1 MRVLIQRVTRALVT
15 VDGEVVGEIG
25 PGLVLFFGIGR
36 GDEEGDGAYLVEKIV
51 NLRLFPDTE
60 ERFDRSALDVMAD
73 LLVVS
78 QFTLYAATRKGRR
91 PSFTEAAP
99 FEEAKLLFHKV
110 VGLFR
115 ECGLRVE
122 TGRFQQHMLV
132 QIHNDGPV
140 TLMLDSEEHH
150 RPRRG

>member
-1 MRVLIQRVTRALVT
+1 MRALIQRVTGASVT

-25 PGLVLFFGIGR
+25 PGLVLFLGIGR

-51 NLRLFPDTE
+51 NLRLFPDAD
-60 ERFDRSALDVMAD
+60 ERFDRSALDVGAD

-99 FEEAKLLFHKV
+99 PEEAEPLFHRV

-115 ECGLRVE
+115 ERGLRVE

-132 QIHNDGPV
+132 QVHNDGPV
-140 TLMLDSEEHH
+140 TLMLDSEERH

>member
-1 MRVLIQRVTRALVT
+1 VRALIQRVSKASVS
-15 VDGEVVGEIG
+15 VDDEVVGAIG
-25 PGLVLFFGIGR
+25 LGLVIFLGIGR
-36 GDEEGDGAYLVEKIV
+36 GDDDEDSAYLVEKIV
-51 NLRLFPDTE
+51 NLRLFPDANA
-60 ERFDRSALDVMAD
+60 RFQYSVSDVEAG

-99 FEEAKLLFHKV
+99 PEMADLLFHKT

-115 ECGLRVE
+115 GRGLRVE

-132 QIHNDGPV
+132 KIHNDGPV
-140 TLMLDSEEHH
+140 TLMLDTKERH
-150 RPRRG
+150 RPG

>member
-1 MRVLIQRVTRALVT
+1 MRALIQRVTRASVT
-15 VDGEVVGEIG
+15 MDGEVVGEIG
-25 PGLVLFFGIGR
+25 PGLVLFLGIGR

-51 NLRLFPDTE
+51 NLRLFPDAD
-60 ERFDRSALDVMAD
+60 ERFDRSALNIRAD

-99 FEEAKLLFHKV
+99 PEEADLLFHKV

-115 ECGLRVE
+115 ERGLRVE

-140 TLMLDSEEHH
+140 TLMLDSEERH

>member
-1 MRVLIQRVTRALVT
+1 MRALIQRVAEASVT
-15 VDGEVVGEIG
+15 VDGEVVGAIG
-25 PGLVLFFGIGR
+25 PGLVLFLGIGR
-36 GDEEGDGAYLVEKIV
+36 GDDGGDSAYLVEKIV
-51 NLRLFPDTE
+51 NLRLFPDADARFNRSVLDE
-60 ERFDRSALDVMAD
+60 EAD
-73 LLVVS
+73 LLVIS

-99 FEEAKLLFHKV
+99 PEEADLLFHKT

-115 ECGLRVE
+115 DRGLKVE
-122 TGRFQQHMLV
+122 MGRFQQHMLV

-140 TLMLDSEEHH
+140 TLMLDSEERH